1 MKIIPHN
8 HSNKTQYLINLTNSY
23 GCMFSQTGEILH
35 LEHAL
40 TILHEANKTVDA
52 DHPLKHIL
60 LISMASVHLC
70 HFGLLH
76 QAEDIEQAIS
86 GYKEAVRLLG
96 DSNVDVPIYMQQ
108 LAYALKIK
116 YGFTSEYLDIQE
128 AVSVLEQAN
137 KLMAHDHPRKS
148 ELLNDLGHVYQVQAD
163 FYGIGNAIAM
173 IDRAIEAHMSALKI
187 APEET
192 QLIALAHSYMASFL
206 GSHDPNDINRAVEIA
221 EATLNKTSD
230 DRSYQV
236 RCHEVLGNIYI
247 VKYHEDLRDLE
258 YLRKAISNHEQVA
271 KLYVHRP
278 DNMLESALKWARSSM
293 EDPML
298 LQSSFE
304 AYDYAI
310 NLIPQVVWQ
319 GLPLSKRYSR
329 IKVIGDLANEAV
341 TVALANQQCSKA
353 LDWLERAQSILWGQL
368 LRVQPPVET
377 LENINASLG
386 T

>member
-1 MKIIPHN
+1 MSRDAIITRMPVGVN
-8 HSNKTQYLINLTNSY
+8 VRISTVTRANATCDESNCPDALAPYIEGDEVARLDLTANADKPMVWDAD
-23 GCMFSQTGEILH
+23 GELELPADLGEIEIRL
-35 LEHAL
+35 LCEGPASEGSTGIGTVLL
-40 TILHEANKTVDA
+40 TGYDLLVSVPDDSGGPVGKITFDVCDSSYRLVWDCVPFCEEASMPEDATTVELHELGKLSKQVTALRDQLYKRYLESGDVA
-52 DHPLKHIL
+52 
-60 LISMASVHLC
+60 
-70 HFGLLH
+70 
-76 QAEDIEQAIS
+76 DIEKAI
-86 GYKEAVRLLG
+86 KVA
-96 DSNVDVPIYMQQ
+96 
-108 LAYALKIK
+108 
-116 YGFTSEYLDIQE
+116 
-128 AVSVLEQAN
+128 
-137 KLMAHDHPRKS
+137 
-148 ELLNDLGHVYQVQAD
+148 
-163 FYGIGNAIAM
+163 
-173 IDRAIEAHMSALKI
+173 
-187 APEET
+187 ET
-192 QLIALAHSYMASFL
+192 VCRL
-206 GSHDPNDINRAVEIA
+206 GSKQENVFPFSLHN
-221 EATLNKTSD
+221 
-230 DRSYQV
+230 
-236 RCHEVLGNIYI
+236 LGVI
-247 VKYHEDLRDLE
+247 
-258 YLRKAISNHEQVA
+258 
-271 KLYVHRP
+271 P